1 MEAFRAS
8 QKVSNAL
15 GKDSIES
22 LLYFADAKQRIYL
35 APVDPSNAL
44 LMVTI
49 GFFEPDKLGIL
60 DRAIHLAVHDLRDI
74 LERMQEEESLKTV
87 LGEVEQTEL
96 PAEIIVD
103 PETLAGV
110 ADMFSQAPKGG
121 DKAQA
126 EGFWESLGEKGEMD
140 GTQSKD
146 VLSYDQARDMGLAP
160 HDNHQP

>member
-1 MEAFRAS
+1 
-8 QKVSNAL
+8 
-15 GKDSIES
+15 
-22 LLYFADAKQRIYL
+22 
-35 APVDPSNAL
+35 
-44 LMVTI
+44 MVTI

-74 LERMQEEESLKTV
+74 LERMQEEESLKTA
-87 LGEVEQTEL
+87 LGEVEQAEL

-121 DKAQA
+121 GTDQA
-126 EGFWESLGEKGEMD
+126 EGFWDSVGEKGEIER
-140 GTQSKD
+140 TQSKD

-160 HDNHQP
+160 DDNNQP